1 MLANLVIGFQK
12 DKAHYNAVYEVL
24 NQADKYGDTCLHV
37 SVKMPKVNI
46 VQQLCALNKLGSLV
60 NINLANNI
68 KNTPLHVAAINNTV
82 TLCKV
87 LVGYNCDVLFKNNID
102 LNALEMAEN
111 FGNAET
117 CEYLQD
123 IVEESKIWSQKNCL
137 AKFFVLRQKL

>member
-1 MLANLVIGFQK
+1 ML
-12 DKAHYNAVYEVL
+12 
-24 NQADKYGDTCLHV
+24 
-37 SVKMPKVNI
+37 KVNI

>member
-1 MLANLVIGFQK
+1 
-12 DKAHYNAVYEVL
+12 
-24 NQADKYGDTCLHV
+24 
-37 SVKMPKVNI
+37 
-46 VQQLCALNKLGSLV
+46 V

-117 CEYLQD
+117 CEYL
-123 IVEESKIWSQKNCL
+123 
-137 AKFFVLRQKL
+137 